1 MNNNPTGNGGFKI
14 RKRYVGAD
22 NRAAIKATLKR
33 ELGEELYILGTF
45 HAANVFF
52 YANFIVKFLKKH
64 KLTHRTYQL
73 VVYIYILS
81 KTDGE
86 ERYFHPSKMP
96 LIFGSP
102 TSRLF
107 SVLRLLKT
115 RGILYSQ
122 QVSSPSTGKR
132 LRCYQLTDEGK
143 KLVHSFAREYKASI
157 TAYEMTHGDILW
169 AEINKDFHL
178 YK

>member
-1 MNNNPTGNGGFKI
+1 MESSKQHAGQFKV
-14 RKRYVGAD
+14 KERYPLAYEVGEL
-22 NRAAIKATLKR
+22 RREIKK
-33 ELGEELYILGTF
+33 ELGEEIYIFGTF